1 MRVVLSKKQKSYL
14 ILTRFND
21 RSPTFWYVS
30 NMPARFENLILY
42 AICTLIWGS
51 TWLVITFQVDAASPV
66 TSVFWRFLLSAG
78 ILWAF
83 SLWKKF
89 DLFNYSR
96 RHHILFAGQGI
107 LMFSINYMLTYV
119 AETMISSGLVALS
132 FTLLVYYNMFGM
144 RLFFKKPITRNVIWG
159 SLLGGVGIVF
169 IFLNEI
175 LHFDSQSK
183 TIWGLLIG
191 FLATLSASLGNMVAQ
206 KSYQLRIPVVITNTW
221 GMLYGSLFTL
231 IIALALG
238 HDLAIPLTPRFLG
251 ALFYLAL
258 FGSVIAFGA
267 YLSLAGR
274 IGAEKAAY
282 TSVLSPVIA
291 LTLSSFFEDFHWTP
305 FIILGVVL
313 CLLGNVLTL
322 TRRAG

>member
-1 MRVVLSKKQKSYL
+1 MS
-14 ILTRFND
+14 
-21 RSPTFWYVS
+21 
-30 NMPARFENLILY
+30 ARFENLILY

-51 TWLVITFQVDAASPV
+51 TWLVITFQIDAASPV
-66 TSVFWRFLLSAG
+66 TSVFWRFLLSTA
-78 ILWAF
+78 LLLLF
-83 SLWKKF
+83 CFWKKQN
-89 DLFNYSR
+89 LKYSR
-96 RHHILFAGQGI
+96 HDHLLFAGQGV
-107 LMFSINYMLTYV
+107 LMFSVNYMLTYV
-119 AETMISSGLVALS
+119 AETMISSGMVALS

-144 RLFFKKPITRNVIWG
+144 RLFFKKPITANVIWG

-175 LHFDSQSK
+175 LNFDPSSK
-183 TIWGLLIG
+183 TIWGLLVG

-206 KSYQLRIPVVITNTW
+206 KSYQKRIPVVVTNTW
-221 GMLYGSLFTL
+221 GMLYGSMFTL
-231 IIALALG
+231 VVALVLQ
-238 HDLAIPLTPRFLG
+238 HDLSIPLNARFLG

-291 LTLSSFFEDFHWTP
+291 LTLSSFFENFHWTP
-305 FIILGVVL
+305 YIVIGVVL

-322 TRRAG
+322 TKRAG

>member
-1 MRVVLSKKQKSYL
+1 
-14 ILTRFND
+14 
-21 RSPTFWYVS
+21 
-30 NMPARFENLILY
+30 MPARFENLILY

-51 TWLVITFQVDAASPV
+51 TWLVITFQIDAASPV
-66 TSVFWRFLLSAG
+66 TSVFWRFLLSTA
-78 ILWAF
+78 ILLLF
-83 SLWKKF
+83 CFWKKQN
-89 DLFNYSR
+89 LKYSR
-96 RHHILFAGQGI
+96 QDHLLFAGQGV

-119 AETMISSGLVALS
+119 AETMVSSGMVALS

-144 RLFFKKPITRNVIWG
+144 RLFFKKPITQNVIWG

-175 LHFDSQSK
+175 LNFDPSSR
-183 TIWGLLIG
+183 TIWGLLVG

-206 KSYQLRIPVVITNTW
+206 KSYQKRIPVVVTNTW

-231 IIALALG
+231 IVALVLQ
-238 HDLAIPLTPRFLG
+238 HDLSIPLNARFLG

-282 TSVLSPVIA
+282 NSVLSPGIA
-291 LTLSSFFEDFHWTP
+291 LTLSSFFENFHWTP
-305 FIILGVVL
+305 YIILGVVL

-322 TRRAG
+322 TKRAG

>member
-1 MRVVLSKKQKSYL
+1 
-14 ILTRFND
+14 
-21 RSPTFWYVS
+21 
-30 NMPARFENLILY
+30 MPARFENLILY

-51 TWLVITFQVDAASPV
+51 TWLVITFQIDAASPV
-66 TSVFWRFLLSAG
+66 TSVFWRFLLSTA
-78 ILWAF
+78 ILLLF
-83 SLWKKF
+83 CFWKKQN
-89 DLFNYSR
+89 LKYSR
-96 RHHILFAGQGI
+96 QDHLLFAGQGV

-119 AETMISSGLVALS
+119 AETMVSSGMVALS

-144 RLFFKKPITRNVIWG
+144 RLFFKKPITQNVIWG

-175 LHFDSQSK
+175 LNFDPSSR
-183 TIWGLLIG
+183 TIWGLLVG

-206 KSYQLRIPVVITNTW
+206 KSYQKRIPVVVTNTW

-231 IIALALG
+231 IVALVLQ
-238 HDLAIPLTPRFLG
+238 HDLSIPLNARFLG

-291 LTLSSFFEDFHWTP
+291 LTLSSFFENFHWTP
-305 FIILGVVL
+305 YIILGVVL

-322 TRRAG
+322 TKRAG

>member
-1 MRVVLSKKQKSYL
+1 
-14 ILTRFND
+14 
-21 RSPTFWYVS
+21 
-30 NMPARFENLILY
+30 MPARFENLILY

-51 TWLVITFQVDAASPV
+51 TWLVITFQIDAASPV
-66 TSVFWRFLLSAG
+66 TSVFWRFLLSTV
-78 ILWAF
+78 ILLLF
-83 SLWKKF
+83 CFWKKQN
-89 DLFNYSR
+89 LKYSR
-96 RHHILFAGQGI
+96 QDHLLFAGQGV

-119 AETMISSGLVALS
+119 AETMVSSGMVALS

-144 RLFFKKPITRNVIWG
+144 RLFFKKPITQNVIWG

-175 LHFDSQSK
+175 LNFDPSSK
-183 TIWGLLIG
+183 TIWGLLVG
-191 FLATLSASLGNMVAQ
+191 FLATLSASMGNMVAQ
-206 KSYQLRIPVVITNTW
+206 KSYQKRIPVVVTNTW

-231 IIALALG
+231 IMALVLQ
-238 HDLAIPLTPRFLG
+238 HDLSIPLNARFLG

-291 LTLSSFFEDFHWTP
+291 LTLSSFFENFHWTP
-305 FIILGVVL
+305 YIILGVVL

-322 TRRAG
+322 TKRAG

>member
-1 MRVVLSKKQKSYL
+1 MS
-14 ILTRFND
+14 
-21 RSPTFWYVS
+21 
-30 NMPARFENLILY
+30 ARFENLILY

-51 TWLVITFQVDAASPV
+51 TWLVITFQIDAASPV
-66 TSVFWRFLLSAG
+66 TSVFWRFLLSTA
-78 ILWAF
+78 LLLLF
-83 SLWKKF
+83 CFWKKQN
-89 DLFNYSR
+89 LKYSR
-96 RHHILFAGQGI
+96 HDHLLFAGQGV

-119 AETMISSGLVALS
+119 AETMISSGMVALS

-144 RLFFKKPITRNVIWG
+144 RLFFKKPITANVIWG

-175 LHFDSQSK
+175 LNFDPSSK
-183 TIWGLLIG
+183 TIWGLLVG

-206 KSYQLRIPVVITNTW
+206 KSYQKRIPVVVTNTW
-221 GMLYGSLFTL
+221 GMLYGSMFTL
-231 IIALALG
+231 IVALVLQ
-238 HDLAIPLTPRFLG
+238 HDLSIPLNARFLG

-291 LTLSSFFEDFHWTP
+291 LTLSSFFENFHWTP
-305 FIILGVVL
+305 YIVIGVVL

-322 TRRAG
+322 TKRAG

>member
-1 MRVVLSKKQKSYL
+1 MS
-14 ILTRFND
+14 
-21 RSPTFWYVS
+21 
-30 NMPARFENLILY
+30 ARFENLILY

-51 TWLVITFQVDAASPV
+51 TWLVITFQIDAASPV
-66 TSVFWRFLLSAG
+66 TSVFWRFLLSTA
-78 ILWAF
+78 LLLLF
-83 SLWKKF
+83 CFWKKQN
-89 DLFNYSR
+89 LKYSR
-96 RHHILFAGQGI
+96 HDHLLFAGQGV

-119 AETMISSGLVALS
+119 AETMISSGMVALS

-144 RLFFKKPITRNVIWG
+144 RLFFKKPITANVIWG

-175 LHFDSQSK
+175 LNFDPSSK
-183 TIWGLLIG
+183 TIWGLLVG

-206 KSYQLRIPVVITNTW
+206 KSYQKRIPVVVTNTW
-221 GMLYGSLFTL
+221 GMLYGSMFTL
-231 IIALALG
+231 IVALVLQ
-238 HDLAIPLTPRFLG
+238 HDLSIPLNARFLG

-291 LTLSSFFEDFHWTP
+291 LTLSSFFENFNWTP
-305 FIILGVVL
+305 YIVIGVVL

-322 TRRAG
+322 TKRAG

>member
-1 MRVVLSKKQKSYL
+1 MS
-14 ILTRFND
+14 
-21 RSPTFWYVS
+21 
-30 NMPARFENLILY
+30 ARFENLILY

-51 TWLVITFQVDAASPV
+51 TWLVITFQIDAASPV
-66 TSVFWRFLLSAG
+66 TSVFWRFLLSTT
-78 ILWAF
+78 LLLLF
-83 SLWKKF
+83 CFWKKQN
-89 DLFNYSR
+89 LKYSR
-96 RHHILFAGQGI
+96 HDHLLFAGQGV

-119 AETMISSGLVALS
+119 AETMISSGMVALS

-144 RLFFKKPITRNVIWG
+144 RLFFKKPITANVIWG

-175 LHFDSQSK
+175 LNFDPSSK
-183 TIWGLLIG
+183 TIWGLLVG

-206 KSYQLRIPVVITNTW
+206 KSYQKRIPVVVTNTW
-221 GMLYGSLFTL
+221 GMLYGSMFTL
-231 IIALALG
+231 IVALVLQ
-238 HDLAIPLTPRFLG
+238 HDLSIPLNARFLG

-291 LTLSSFFEDFHWTP
+291 LTLSSFFENFHWTP
-305 FIILGVVL
+305 YIVIGVVL

-322 TRRAG
+322 TKRAG

>member
-1 MRVVLSKKQKSYL
+1 M
-14 ILTRFND
+14 
-21 RSPTFWYVS
+21 
-30 NMPARFENLILY
+30 ILY

-51 TWLVITFQVDAASPV
+51 TWLVITFQIDAASPV
-66 TSVFWRFLLSAG
+66 TSVFWRFLLSTA
-78 ILWAF
+78 LLLLF
-83 SLWKKF
+83 CFWKKQN
-89 DLFNYSR
+89 LKYSR
-96 RHHILFAGQGI
+96 HDHLLFAGQGV

-119 AETMISSGLVALS
+119 AETMISSGMVALS

-144 RLFFKKPITRNVIWG
+144 RLFFKKPITANVIWG

-175 LHFDSQSK
+175 LNFDPSSK
-183 TIWGLLIG
+183 TIWGLLVG

-206 KSYQLRIPVVITNTW
+206 KSYQKRIPVVVTNTW
-221 GMLYGSLFTL
+221 GMLYGSMFTL
-231 IIALALG
+231 IVALVLQ
-238 HDLAIPLTPRFLG
+238 HDLSIPLNARFLG

-291 LTLSSFFEDFHWTP
+291 LTLSSFFENFHWTP
-305 FIILGVVL
+305 YIVIGVVL

-322 TRRAG
+322 TKRAG